1 MTCIDPVRASPC
13 EPVRNFVRFPYIAAM
28 ATTKKVTTAPASASR
43 AKATAPKAAKTYSNA
58 PLFGKEN
65 YRWMLIGI
73 ALVALGLILMAG
85 GKSPDPNVFDPHQ
98 VYSFRRITLAP
109 ILILAGF
116 VVEIFAIFRKDKSTT
131 QA

>member
-1 MTCIDPVRASPC
+1 
-13 EPVRNFVRFPYIAAM
+13 M
-28 ATTKKVTTAPASASR
+28 ATTKKETASSGSRPA
-43 AKATAPKAAKTYSNA
+43 TPAAKTAIASSKPKPAATKSRPYT

-65 YRWMLIGI
+65 YRWMLVGI

-85 GKSPDPNVFDPHQ
+85 GKSPDPNVFNKDE
-98 VYSFRRITLAP
+98 VYSVRRITVAP

-116 VVEIFAIFRKDKSTT
+116 VVEIFAIFRKGKPTT

>member
-1 MTCIDPVRASPC
+1 
-13 EPVRNFVRFPYIAAM
+13 M
-28 ATTKKVTTAPASASR
+28 ATTKKETATPASKAASP
-43 AKATAPKAAKTYSNA
+43 ASKTAVPASKPKAAAARIHSNT

-73 ALVALGLILMAG
+73 ALVALGLILMGG
-85 GKSPDPNVFDPHQ
+85 GKSPDPNVFNKDE
-98 VYSFRRITLAP
+98 VYSVRRITIAP

-116 VVEIFAIFRKDKSTT
+116 VVEIFAIFRKDKPST

>member
-1 MTCIDPVRASPC
+1 
-13 EPVRNFVRFPYIAAM
+13 M
-28 ATTKKVTTAPASASR
+28 ATTKKETVTPGPKTVITAGKSATPASKSKPA
-43 AKATAPKAAKTYSNA
+43 AAKSRPYT

-65 YRWMLIGI
+65 YRWMLVGI

-85 GKSPDPNVFDPHQ
+85 GKSPDPNVFNKDE
-98 VYSFRRITLAP
+98 VYSVRRITIAP

-116 VVEIFAIFRKDKSTT
+116 VVEIFAIFRKEKPNT

>member
-1 MTCIDPVRASPC
+1 
-13 EPVRNFVRFPYIAAM
+13 M
-28 ATTKKVTTAPASASR
+28 ATTKKESATPASKTATPASKGVTP
-43 AKATAPKAAKTYSNA
+43 ASKTATPVSKSKAAAAGSHSNT

-73 ALVALGLILMAG
+73 ALVALGLILMGG
-85 GKSPDPNVFDPHQ
+85 GKSPDPNVFNKDE
-98 VYSFRRITLAP
+98 VYSVRRITIAP

-116 VVEIFAIFRKDKSTT
+116 VVEIFAIFRKDKPST

>member
-1 MTCIDPVRASPC
+1 
-13 EPVRNFVRFPYIAAM
+13 M
-28 ATTKKVTTAPASASR
+28 ATTKKETTSPASRTAAPSSKTTTPAS
-43 AKATAPKAAKTYSNA
+43 KSKAASTKGQSNA

-73 ALVALGLILMAG
+73 ALVALGLILMGG
-85 GKSPDPNVFDPHQ
+85 GKSPDPNVFNKDE
-98 VYSFRRITLAP
+98 VYSVRRITIAP

-116 VVEIFAIFRKDKSTT
+116 VVEIFAIFRKDKPST

>member
-1 MTCIDPVRASPC
+1 
-13 EPVRNFVRFPYIAAM
+13 M
-28 ATTKKVTTAPASASR
+28 ATTKKETTTPGAKTVTAAAKTTLAPASKAKPAATKSR
-43 AKATAPKAAKTYSNA
+43 PYT

-65 YRWMLIGI
+65 YRWMLVGI

-85 GKSPDPNVFDPHQ
+85 GKSADPNVFNKDE
-98 VYSFRRITLAP
+98 VYSVRRITVAP

-116 VVEIFAIFRKDKSTT
+116 VVEIFAIFRKGKPTT

>member
-1 MTCIDPVRASPC
+1 
-13 EPVRNFVRFPYIAAM
+13 M
-28 ATTKKVTTAPASASR
+28 ATTKKDTPSKSSA
-43 AKATAPKAAKTYSNA
+43 AAPKAKAAATKGPSNA

-73 ALVALGLILMAG
+73 ALVALGLILMGG
-85 GKSPDPNVFDPHQ
+85 GKSPDPNVFNKDE
-98 VYSFRRITLAP
+98 VYSVRRITVAP

-116 VVEIFAIFRKDKSTT
+116 VIEIFAIFRKGKPST

>member
-1 MTCIDPVRASPC
+1 
-13 EPVRNFVRFPYIAAM
+13 M
-28 ATTKKVTTAPASASR
+28 ATTKKDTPTPASKTATPAS
-43 AKATAPKAAKTYSNA
+43 KSKAASARTYTNA

-73 ALVALGLILMAG
+73 ALVALGLILMGG
-85 GKSPDPNVFDPHQ
+85 GKSPDPNVFNKDE
-98 VYSFRRITLAP
+98 VYSVRRITIAP

-116 VVEIFAIFRKDKSTT
+116 VVEIFAIFRKGKPST

>member
-1 MTCIDPVRASPC
+1 
-13 EPVRNFVRFPYIAAM
+13 M
-28 ATTKKVTTAPASASR
+28 ATTKKESVTHGAKKPAVAVKTAAPA
-43 AKATAPKAAKTYSNA
+43 PKVKPAAAKSRPYT

-65 YRWMLIGI
+65 YRWMLVGI

-85 GKSPDPNVFDPHQ
+85 GKSPDPNVFNKDE
-98 VYSFRRITLAP
+98 VYSVRRITVAP

-116 VVEIFAIFRKDKSTT
+116 VVEIFAIFRKDKPDT

>member
-1 MTCIDPVRASPC
+1 
-13 EPVRNFVRFPYIAAM
+13 M
-28 ATTKKVTTAPASASR
+28 ATTKKETATPASKAASP
-43 AKATAPKAAKTYSNA
+43 ASKTAVPASKPKAAAARSHSNT

-73 ALVALGLILMAG
+73 ALVALGLILMGG
-85 GKSPDPNVFDPHQ
+85 GKSPDPNVFNKDE
-98 VYSFRRITLAP
+98 VYSVRRITIAP

-116 VVEIFAIFRKDKSTT
+116 VVEIFAIFRKDKPST